1 VGKLTDA
8 WKDVGIDSVAALAS
22 GIYQGKT
29 VGQISDSVV
38 ATAKKST
45 KSNVDDVV
53 DKAMAA
59 LKAYDVNFSKQDLS
73 KYAKD
78 LKAYAKAKMK

>member
-1 VGKLTDA
+1 
-8 WKDVGIDSVAALAS
+8 
-22 GIYQGKT
+22 
-29 VGQISDSVV
+29 
-38 ATAKKST
+38 
-45 KSNVDDVV
+45 
-53 DKAMAA
+53 MAA